1 LPKRL
6 LRLWN
11 FGKKKIANVAKPALS
26 LRYPSIDR
34 CASRR
39 VHSECRAAALIKMDD
54 SDARSPGTSLAKQ
67 QIVICRLAMLW
78 VVGTAL
84 AAMTRR
90 QRWLA
95 PIVNRAFLR
104 RRDAAMSARRA
115 RNAC

>member
-1 LPKRL
+1 
-6 LRLWN
+6 
-11 FGKKKIANVAKPALS
+11 
-26 LRYPSIDR
+26 
-34 CASRR
+34 
-39 VHSECRAAALIKMDD
+39 MDD

-78 VVGTAL
+78 VVSTAL